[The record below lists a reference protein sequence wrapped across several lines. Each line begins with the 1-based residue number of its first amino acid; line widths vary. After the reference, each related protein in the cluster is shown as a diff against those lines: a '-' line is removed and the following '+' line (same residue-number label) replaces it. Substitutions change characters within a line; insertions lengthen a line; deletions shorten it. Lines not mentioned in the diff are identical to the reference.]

1 MTTLADIEKQYD
13 EALKRAR
20 GRPEV
25 EAEIR
30 VERAQAV
37 ADFRL
42 REVVERERTLWMRE
56 ALSTYPLAAEF
67 PDRVTGDT
75 EKDIQNSAKALHD
88 KLLGAFE
95 KHRKQAEIDALVK
108 AHLEGNHPTEAPT
121 GDAEPA

>member
-1 MTTLADIEKQYD
+1 MATLADIEKQYD

-25 EAEIR
+25 EAEIK

-56 ALSTYPLAAEF
+56 ALSAYPLAAEF
-67 PDRVTGDT
+67 PDRVVGDT
-75 EKDIQNSAKALHD
+75 EKDIQASAKALHD

-108 AHLEGNHPTEAPT
+108 AHLEGSNPTEAPT